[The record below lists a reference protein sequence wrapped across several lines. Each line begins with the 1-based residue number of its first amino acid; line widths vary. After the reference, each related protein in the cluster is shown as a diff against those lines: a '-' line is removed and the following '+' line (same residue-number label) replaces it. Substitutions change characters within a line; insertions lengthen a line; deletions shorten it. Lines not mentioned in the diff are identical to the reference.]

1 MWFRLRIAIAKE
13 VLSYLRDPTTRRFMI
28 GAPIFQTIVFAFAG
42 TLDVRN
48 VDVAIFDQDNGRW
61 SHELV
66 ARIDGAWF
74 TDTIVPIQSLAELD
88 EQVSLRRVLMAIHL
102 APDFSRDVSSG
113 QPAQVQ
119 VIVDGRRANA
129 GQIATSYL
137 NNLVSGLG
145 AEVVLAGAG
154 GQAIPEVELRHWF
167 NPNLNYRWFMV
178 INLCG
183 VLGMMMCLVVTSLSI
198 ARERE
203 MGTFD
208 QLLVSP
214 MSSLEIIIAKMMPG
228 MIAGTVVSSLVTL
241 LAVFV
246 FGAPFMGNPVLYLV
260 GLMTFVL
267 SMVGVGLFISSVSNT
282 QQQAILGTFFGSTPF
297 VLTSGFATP
306 VENMPEWMQ
315 MAAQL
320 NPLTHYLEV
329 IQGSFF
335 KAHTA
340 EQMFN
345 NAWPLLPIALVTL
358 GVATLVVR
366 RKLQ

>member
-1 MWFRLRIAIAKE
+1 MWFRLKIAVVKE
-13 VLSYLRDPTTRRFMI
+13 VLSYMRDPTTRRFMI

-48 VDVAIFDQDNGRW
+48 VDVAIYDQDNGRW
-61 SHELV
+61 SHELI
-66 ARIDGAWF
+66 ARVDGAWF
-74 TDTIVPIQSLAELD
+74 TDRLVPLKSLEELH
-88 EQVSLRRVLMAIHL
+88 EQVSMRRVLMAIHL
-102 APDFSRDVSSG
+102 APDFSRNIAAG

-137 NNLVSGLG
+137 NTLVAELG
-145 AEVVLAGAG
+145 ADLVLAEG
-154 GQAIPEVELRHWF
+154 GRLSAPEAELRHWF

-214 MSSLEIIIAKMMPG
+214 MTSLEIIVAKTMPG
-228 MIAGTVVSSLVTL
+228 MIAGTVVSGLVTL

-246 FGAPFMGNPVLYLV
+246 FGAPFSGNPFYYLIA
-260 GLMTFVL
+260 LIIFVL
-267 SMVGVGLFISSVSNT
+267 SVVGVGLFISSVSNT

-306 VENMPEWMQ
+306 VENMPGYMQ
-315 MAAQL
+315 VASLA
-320 NPLTHYLEV
+320 NPLRHYLDV
-329 IQGSFF
+329 VQGSFF

-340 EQMFN
+340 EQMFA
-345 NAWPLLPIALVTL
+345 NAWPLIPIALVTL
-358 GVATLVVR
+358 GVATVVVR